1 MITIEK
7 IDPSNRS
14 QVARFIKLPFQIYKD
29 TPQWVP
35 PIRIDVAAAIDPSKL
50 PYYEHSE
57 AEFYL
62 AVQDGS
68 DVGRIAVLENRH
80 YNEYH
85 HSKRAQFY
93 FFECQ
98 ENLEIARALF
108 ERAYEWAT
116 RRGLDT
122 VIGPKGFSALD
133 GYGILVEGFEHRQL
147 MTMMN
152 YNLPYLPRFLEELGF
167 EKEVDFVSC
176 YLDVEKFILPE
187 RIHHI
192 ADRVQQRGTLAVK
205 SFASKNDL
213 KAWAGRIG
221 KAYNRAF
228 VNNWEYVPL
237 TEREIKYV
245 LDTILVVADPRL
257 IKIITHKDD
266 VVGFLLG
273 FRDISPALQRS
284 KGRLLPFGIV
294 DIMLEMRRTDW
305 VAVNGLGI
313 LPEFQGHGGN
323 ALLYSEIEKTVRSYS
338 FKHADLTQVAET
350 AVQMRHDLVNLGGRP
365 YKTHRVYRKAL

>member
-7 IDPSNRS
+7 IDPKNRS
-14 QVARFIKLPFQIYKD
+14 QVARFIKLPFPIYKD

-35 PIRIDVAAAIDPSKL
+35 PIRIDVAAAMDRDKL
-50 PYYEHSE
+50 PFYEHSE

-62 AVQDGS
+62 ATQNGA

-85 HSKRAQFY
+85 GSKRAQFY

-98 ENLEIARALF
+98 EDLEIARALF
-108 ERAYEWAT
+108 ERAYDWAT
-116 RRGLDT
+116 KRGLDT
-122 VIGPKGFSALD
+122 IIGPKGFSALD
-133 GYGILVEGFEHRQL
+133 GYGILVDGFEHRQL

-192 ADRVQQRGTLAVK
+192 AERVQQRGTLAVK
-205 SFASKNDL
+205 SFASKNEL
-213 KAWAGRIG
+213 KGWAGRIG
-221 KAYNRAF
+221 KAYNQAF

-245 LDTILVVADPRL
+245 LDTILVVADPGL
-257 IKIITHKDD
+257 IKIITHKED

-284 KGRLLPFGIV
+284 KGRLLPFGII
-294 DIMLEMRRTDW
+294 DIMLEMRRTGW

-323 ALLYSEIEKTVRSYS
+323 ALLYSEIEKTVRGHS
-338 FKHADLTQVAET
+338 FRHADLTQVAET
-350 AVQMRHDLVNLGGRP
+350 AVQMRHDLVNLGGLP
-365 YKTHRVYRKAL
+365 YKTHRVYQKSL